1 MLRIA
6 WNEVQP
12 PEYLGLDGSGALKKE
27 LRRPKSSRGPWAN
40 FRSTT
45 TSNTVGGGGRVGS
58 PTRMSRRQ
66 APLKEEP
73 KATSRQKAPA
83 ASLIPRDVGRV
94 AALQAR
100 TKELCAQR
108 AEAAERERLLRTDLL
123 KAEEEIA
130 NLTKELEDVRKVLQ
144 AEFARRTEAEQQ
156 LELKSMRLEDLPSIV
171 AEEWFR
177 VSELMRRT
185 RLQSTDDKVD
195 VGFDIQSLPLS
206 VPGSVVQSVH
216 GSEPDDMPG
225 SKRSEGIASPW
236 LLNRAVRHCPLGLSE
251 ISLSEAESFSVTESV
266 PFTAQALEE
275 LRAKCQ
281 APFAGNAYRAIKDAE
296 RAFGTGGRE
305 AEGWEEEN
313 VKVKGEFDSDSD
325 DESGDSDFSTEETA
339 AVAKAMAAPKRR
351 RKEVSPNIIRGLDTL
366 VYELI
371 LRVAQ
376 PGEGILVFLPGIG
389 EISELQEALMP
400 LEDIDQQAHMNWSP
414 GLERNDLHFKVFV
427 LHSLIPKDEQEGA
440 VFDPPPPDTAHI
452 ILASNIA
459 ESSLTI
465 PKVRVVIDF
474 GLRRQLI
481 YDKRRHMSCLVT
493 TWVSQASAKQRCG
506 RTGRVFEGVNIRLYT
521 KQFFESYMDEF
532 DPPEMQTAPL
542 EKLYVNVKHLS
553 AKLPAYQVT
562 PTEFRKR
569 TPKELLMLV
578 AQPPEES
585 AIASS
590 IENLDQL
597 GALTSDSESAELT
610 VLGYLMMAV
619 PLDVQLCR
627 LVIFGALLGMPCEG
641 VVCAAAT
648 SVQDPF
654 TLPSHLIMKDP
665 KEYAEAVRRSYE
677 SRKYFDHGHWSE
689 PLMLR
694 NLFVHFLL
702 EFRKMQIDKCNRRGR
717 VGRESTRSAFTRC
730 AQLMASKFA
739 VVPKRL
745 VNLANAT

>member
-1 MLRIA
+1 MSGYDFKLVIMSATLQGDLFTRYFSEKKIKTIFVGVKRYPV
-6 WNEVQP
+6 EVVHIEQ
-12 PEYLGLDGSGALKKE
+12 LLD
-27 LRRPKSSRGPWAN
+27 RY
-40 FRSTT
+40 
-45 TSNTVGGGGRVGS
+45 GGRSGDF
-58 PTRMSRRQ
+58 MM
-66 APLKEEP
+66 K
-73 KATSRQKAPA
+73 
-83 ASLIPRDVGRV
+83 
-94 AALQAR
+94 
-100 TKELCAQR
+100 
-108 AEAAERERLLRTDLL
+108 
-123 KAEEEIA
+123 
-130 NLTKELEDVRKVLQ
+130 
-144 AEFARRTEAEQQ
+144 
-156 LELKSMRLEDLPSIV
+156 
-171 AEEWFR
+171 
-177 VSELMRRT
+177 
-185 RLQSTDDKVD
+185 
-195 VGFDIQSLPLS
+195 
-206 VPGSVVQSVH
+206 
-216 GSEPDDMPG
+216 
-225 SKRSEGIASPW
+225 SEGT
-236 LLNRAVRHCPLGLSE
+236 RGY
-251 ISLSEAESFSVTESV
+251 
-266 PFTAQALEE
+266 
-275 LRAKCQ
+275 Q

-325 DESGDSDFSTEETA
+325 EELWSGDSEFSAEDTA
-339 AVAKAMAAPKRR
+339 AVAK
-351 RKEVSPNIIRGLDTL
+351 VSPNIIRGAHFVDCCEWG
-366 VYELI
+366 VQKCVI
-371 LRVAQ
+371 RGFAWS
-376 PGEGILVFLPGIG
+376 GILVFLPGIG
-389 EISELQEALMP
+389 EISELQERAGSVCTGWVNLMAKKELSVVLMP
-400 LEDIDQQAHMNWSP
+400 LESVDQQACDNVRTRKTFGCGSGDAGYRLRAVKH
-414 GLERNDLHFKVFV
+414 
-427 LHSLIPKDEQEGA
+427 IDEQEGA

-465 PKVRVVIDF
+465 PKVRIVIDF

-493 TWVSQASAKQRCG
+493 TWVSQASSKQRCG

-553 AKLPAYQVT
+553 AKLPEYQVT
-562 PTEFRKR
+562 PTEKRKR

-597 GALTSDSESAELT
+597 GALTNDSESAELT

-641 VVCAAAT
+641 VVCAAAA

-745 VNLANAT
+745 VNLANAILDTATRMKKFLPEGSALLKQLESLLSLLQAGERVYSSVEAAEEALPKVP